1 VTTAKIVISYFFRL
15 FGRHF
20 FCERS
25 GVDMVQHVACC
36 VKGVYK
42 HPAGQ
47 VTNDEAGDHQHEES
61 IIGLVRLVGRF
72 TRKFVHLFA
81 FL

>member
-1 VTTAKIVISYFFRL
+1 
-15 FGRHF
+15 
-20 FCERS
+20 
-25 GVDMVQHVACC
+25 MVQHVACC

-47 VTNDEAGDHQHEES
+47 VTNDEASDHQHEES